1 MRQMELLNKYVEVLW
16 LKDFLAVQ
24 TVQFND
30 MNLVSCHFLHAYET
44 FEIKGTFETKETTTY
59 RTYADFVCLVHSFAV
74 GSHKLMFYN
83 SIKGSINLQTML
95 RWASRLGKWADTQL
109 SWSSATVIRK
119 QMHHLTASLYL
130 KIGEFTKRW
139 FCSFFIIR
147 HGRQSIC
154 KQSDNTLSNVF
165 HGVHTCLTRLY
176 AFPP

>member
-1 MRQMELLNKYVEVLW
+1 MQQVMRQMELLNKYVEALW

-44 FEIKGTFETKETTTY
+44 FEIKETTTY
-59 RTYADFVCLVHSFAV
+59 LTYADFLCLVHSFAV

-109 SWSSATVIRK
+109 SWSSATVI
-119 QMHHLTASLYL
+119 
-130 KIGEFTKRW
+130 
-139 FCSFFIIR
+139 
-147 HGRQSIC
+147 
-154 KQSDNTLSNVF
+154 
-165 HGVHTCLTRLY
+165 
-176 AFPP
+176 